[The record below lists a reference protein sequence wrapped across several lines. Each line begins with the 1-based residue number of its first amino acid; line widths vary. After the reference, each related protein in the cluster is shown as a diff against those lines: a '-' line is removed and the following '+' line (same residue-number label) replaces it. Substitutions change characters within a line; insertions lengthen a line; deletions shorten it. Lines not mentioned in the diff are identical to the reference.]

1 MAFNQFKLDRSVL
14 QARGIFNK
22 YVYETNDTISEVQV
36 SGYFGQSRFIEI
48 DGPMTNSDGWVGGI
62 IECNCSDGFFRGQIQ
77 SNGESIVS
85 IESGGSS
92 VIDDLTPYQVPM
104 KDLTNTKLVYSG
116 ATVDNVSSEWT
127 FDKSINV
134 PAGSINVGAAATLS
148 EGGED
153 LLVLGN
159 ITDKRGFALTADFDE
174 TGSMIPDYVNLG
186 TEFFN
191 VLNPNDSDIAIDNPL
206 LFSIVGGVTPPN
218 IRQTN
223 QVTFRA
229 SQAMPNV
236 TSRVTDTASGTV
248 IRYIPD
254 RAAWDSNE
262 GGLDFIAGDNIIDFI
277 SREPSTTGVFN
288 IGTVPFRLESGQQID
303 IEIKADAMHLQ
314 GIQAGSD
321 FFPYLTQLIQE
332 GPLTSIATQEYV
344 DNSHPTFVFKQLG
357 TSSTNATYF
366 FNPQT
371 LISEVINYPFE
382 DVKITISFE
391 SSNTATN
398 RSTILGLFIDGILVD
413 NESNIEPKD
422 TRNNYYQSKTIDY
435 SLSTGNHNL
444 EVRFGR
450 GNGFGGALAEI
461 SNLRIFIEELR

>member
-22 YVYETNDTISEVQV
+22 YVYETDDTIADVQQA
-36 SGYFGQSRFIEI
+36 GYFNQSRFIEI
-48 DGPMTNSDGWVGGI
+48 DGPQTNSDGWVGGI
-62 IECNCSDGFFRGQIQ
+62 IECNCSDGFFRGQVQ
-77 SNGESIVS
+77 SNGQSIVS
-85 IESGGSS
+85 VEAGGSAI
-92 VIDDLTPYQVPM
+92 IDDLQPYEVPM
-104 KDLTNTKLVYSG
+104 KDPVEVKLSYSG
-116 ATVDNVSSEWT
+116 ATVDSVTGEWT
-127 FDKSINV
+127 FDKTINV

-174 TGSMIPDYVNLG
+174 TGSMIPDYVDLG
-186 TEFFN
+186 PQFFN
-191 VLNPNDSDIAIDNPL
+191 ALQPVDVNQTADNPL
-206 LFSIVGGVTPPN
+206 AFSIIGGVTAPD

-223 QVTFRA
+223 QVTFRCD
-229 SQAMPNV
+229 QPMPNV
-236 TSRVTDTASGTV
+236 TSRITDAASGTV

-254 RAAWDSNE
+254 RAAWDSNT
-262 GGLDFIAGDNIIDFI
+262 GGLDFIAGDNIVDFI
-277 SREPSTTGVFN
+277 SKEPSTSGVFN
-288 IGTVPFRLESGQQID
+288 VGTVPFRLEQGQQID
-303 IEIKADAMHLQ
+303 IEIRADSMSLL
-314 GIQAGSD
+314 GVQAGPD

-332 GPLTSIATQEYV
+332 GPLTRMATEEYV
-344 DNSHPTFVFKQLG
+344 DNSHPTYVFKQLG
-357 TSSTNATYF
+357 TSSTNATYL

-382 DVKITISFE
+382 DAKITLSFE

-398 RSTILGLFIDGILVD
+398 RSTILGLFIDGVLVD
-413 NESNIEPKD
+413 NESDIEPKD
-422 TRNNYYQSKTIDY
+422 NRNNYYQSKTIDY
-435 SLSTGNHNL
+435 TLSTGNHTL

-461 SNLRIFIEELR
+461 SNLRVFIEELR